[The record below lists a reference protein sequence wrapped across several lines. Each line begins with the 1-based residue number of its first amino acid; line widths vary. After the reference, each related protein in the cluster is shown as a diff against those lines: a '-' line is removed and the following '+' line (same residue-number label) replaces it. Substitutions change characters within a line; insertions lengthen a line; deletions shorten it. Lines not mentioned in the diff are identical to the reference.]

1 MGKFI
6 DGMLQMHKNFCNT
19 LLGEEK
25 MKVMKISPLLS
36 EFAKNASTKDT
47 IYTINYKKGKT
58 EDEETEKLL
67 AKKADLENE
76 LKLINDRLVNK
87 KSEVDLLTKFEEGKW
102 YEYSDCPGNLSLLIF
117 KHTKSDF
124 IRDGQLWVHN
134 GFSKTITGMQSLFTH
149 QDVYWLSTE
158 GLTDNVKEVE
168 EVYAHKMIEDE
179 IAQLKGLE

>member
-25 MKVMKISPLLS
+25 MKVMKMPPLLS

-47 IYTINYKKGKT
+47 TYTINYKKGKP

-76 LKLINDRLVNK
+76 LKLINTRLTNK
-87 KSEVDLLTKFEEGKW
+87 ELEVDLLTKFEEGKW
-102 YEYSDCPGNLSLLIF
+102 YEYFECIGLPAIIF
-117 KHTKSDF
+117 KYSKNDF
-124 IRDGQLWVHN
+124 IRDDQLWVHN
-134 GFSKTITGMQSLFTH
+134 GFSKTITKMQSSFEH
-149 QDVYWLSTE
+149 
-158 GLTDNVKEVE
+158 TDLYMIPLESLEVVKEVDGE
-168 EVYAHKMIEDE
+168 YVQEMIEGE
-179 IAQLKGLE
+179 IAQLRGLES

>member
-1 MGKFI
+1 MTKKL
-6 DGMLQMHKNFCNT
+6 DYEKT
-19 LLGEEK
+19 LNETKEK
-25 MKVMKISPLLS
+25 L
-36 EFAKNASTKDT
+36 AK
-47 IYTINYKKGKT
+47 
-58 EDEETEKLL
+58 EETEKLL

-134 GFSKTITGMQSLFTH
+134 GFSKTVTGMQSLFTH

-158 GLTDNVKEVE
+158 DLADNVKEVE